1 MSVFRTN
8 NITNRDGTAG
18 PVISGITTV
27 SSTGYMRLPVG
38 PTEYRG
44 GRGRGLFGGGQNP
57 SNTNTIEYITISSTG
72 NSKDFGDMTI
82 ARDKL
87 GACSSATRGIFG
99 GGEPTNNILDYV
111 TIPSTGNAFD
121 FGDLT
126 QARRFITSCS
136 NQTRG
141 IFAGGYNP
149 GFSPVTRVNTIDY
162 ITIST
167 LNNAV
172 DFGDLT
178 QQTNEAAAC
187 ASATRALIGGGAV
200 PSTTNVINYITIA
213 STGDALDFGDR
224 TVSNARLSGCSST
237 TRGIFAG
244 GTGESNVITP
254 PSGALRFNSDSGKLE
269 YYNGEVWWQIDN
281 FSADNATGGTRGV
294 FGGGCP
300 GPGITNV
307 IDYVTISSTGN
318 AIDFGD
324 LSARDSLDACSSTTR
339 GVFGGGQ
346 TPTNVTTIDYVTISS
361 TGNAV
366 SFGNLTVARTTAGTS
381 SSTRGIFAGGAGT
394 NIIDYITIASTGN
407 AIDFGDL
414 TAVNG
419 IPAGCSSST
428 RGLFG
433 GGATP
438 SSPLGINNIDFVTI
452 SSTGNASDFGDLTV
466 PMSGPGSAC
475 SNSNRGVFG
484 GGSIPTLTNVIGF
497 VTIATLVPAPT
508 VTVVSNK

>member
-1 MSVFRTN
+1 MSVLHTN
-8 NITNRDGTAG
+8 NITNRDGTSG
-18 PVISGITTV
+18 PTIAGITTV
-27 SSTGYMRLPVG
+27 SSTGFMRLPVG

-44 GRGRGLFGGGQNP
+44 GRGRGVFGGGQNP

-87 GACSSATRGIFG
+87 GACSSAIRGIFG

-111 TIPSTGNAFD
+111 TISSTGNAFD

-178 QQTNEAAAC
+178 QQTNEPAAC

-200 PSTTNVINYITIA
+200 PSTTNVINYITFA

-244 GTGESNVITP
+244 GTGESNVI
-254 PSGALRFNSDSGKLE
+254 
-269 YYNGEVWWQIDN
+269 
-281 FSADNATGGTRGV
+281 
-294 FGGGCP
+294 
-300 GPGITNV
+300 
-307 IDYVTISSTGN
+307 
-318 AIDFGD
+318 DF
-324 LSARDSLDACSSTTR
+324 
-339 GVFGGGQ
+339 V
-346 TPTNVTTIDYVTISS
+346 
-361 TGNAV
+361 
-366 SFGNLTVARTTAGTS
+366 
-381 SSTRGIFAGGAGT
+381 
-394 NIIDYITIASTGN
+394 TIASTGD

-414 TAVNG
+414 TQARSRLG
-419 IPAGCSSST
+419 ATSSSI
-428 RGLFG
+428 RGVFFAGL
-433 GGATP
+433 TP
-438 SSPLGINNIDFVTI
+438 SSTNRIDFITI
-452 SSTGNASDFGDLTV
+452 ATTGNATTFGDITLATFA
-466 PMSGPGSAC
+466 GAAC
-475 SNSNRGVFG
+475 SDSHG
-484 GGSIPTLTNVIGF
+484 GLGD
-497 VTIATLVPAPT
+497 
-508 VTVVSNK
+508 